1 MLIIAG
7 HVTMD
12 PDRRDEYV
20 AAFAEM
26 TERSRAAPG
35 CLDVAITAD
44 PLDADRVNIFE
55 RWESKDSLEKWRS
68 VANAPDLDIEFDDH
82 VRLWD
87 ASNERSPFDLSA

>member
-7 HVTMD
+7 YVTMD

-20 AAFAEM
+20 AAFARM
-26 TERSRAAPG
+26 LARSRAAPG

-44 PLDADRVNIFE
+44 PLEADRVNVFE
-55 RWESKDSLEKWRS
+55 RWESQEALERWRA
-68 VANAPDLDIEFDDH
+68 VADAPQLDIEFDDH

-87 ASNERSPFDLSA
+87 ASNERSPFD